1 MCGRLREGFD
11 LTIAGASTDSNPPL
25 RWGYH
30 CKVTFP
36 LTVGGSM
43 RGDGLALAASV
54 VRGGF
59 LYALKNILPF
69 RGVSKW
75 CFLVNEMSMVF
86 LAWDFYGI

>member
-1 MCGRLREGFD
+1 
-11 LTIAGASTDSNPPL
+11 
-25 RWGYH
+25 
-30 CKVTFP
+30 
-36 LTVGGSM
+36 M

-86 LAWDFYGI
+86 FGMGFLRYLKFLGKGGRQYGVFILGKVRLKG